1 MSAILGVATPPT
13 NNWMLAP
20 PKMASIA
27 PFGTDLQPILRPKI
41 MYSRVIHVPESLIN
55 VKESSEFQEETILQR
70 NYEEHNHQPVL
81 DVGML
86 QAVQPQLNK

>member
-1 MSAILGVATPPT
+1 
-13 NNWMLAP
+13 
-20 PKMASIA
+20 MASIA

-55 VKESSEFQEETILQR
+55 VKDSSEVQEETILPR
-70 NYEEHNHQPVL
+70 NYEEHNDQSMLNAGV
-81 DVGML
+81 L